1 MKYYHLNSKYELEY
15 YKKELI
21 RLNNKEMNLGE
32 MQKYMR
38 NKYSK
43 VSGLALVRLCELF
56 VQNISLT
63 LLKSINNKYIAIL
76 DILKSSALAT
86 DLKNNLGKG
95 VV

>member
-1 MKYYHLNSKYELEY
+1 MNKLKKCKICKL
-15 YKKELI
+15 YKDRSSIGKDGVCQACKSNQQVADIQLPPV
-21 RLNNKEMNLGE
+21 K
-32 MQKYMR
+32 
-38 NKYSK
+38 
-43 VSGLALVRLCELF
+43 CELF